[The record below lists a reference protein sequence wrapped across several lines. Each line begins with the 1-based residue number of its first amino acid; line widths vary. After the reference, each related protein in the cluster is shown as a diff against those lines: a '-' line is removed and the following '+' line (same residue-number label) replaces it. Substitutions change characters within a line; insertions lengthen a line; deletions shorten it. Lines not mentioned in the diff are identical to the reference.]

1 MSSLSKLIQNE
12 NMKIYRRPRTWVM
25 IGFLLLT
32 VALLSGIMKWDESKM
47 DLNNWEQ
54 ALSQENEQ
62 FQQEL
67 TSNKELD
74 AQQTTYLSNQIKLN
88 QYYLDS
94 GINPNDLSLWDHV
107 NSSVNLTMLVTLLTV
122 IIAADMI
129 AAEFSWGTIKLL
141 LVGPAS
147 RTKIMASKYIATMGF
162 ALLLLVICFAA
173 AFAAGGILEGFNS
186 VSQPL
191 VTIDAADSSIQES
204 SMIVNA
210 LQKYGFAVI
219 SLIMYVTMAF
229 MISAAFR
236 STSMAIA
243 FSLLFM
249 LVGNTL
255 TAILSSYSWVKYL
268 LFANIDLTQYL
279 DGAEPLRPEMTLS
292 FSILIL
298 VAYYALF
305 QFTAWLL
312 FTKRDVA
319 A

>member
-1 MSSLSKLIQNE
+1 MSSLSKLIRNE

-25 IGFLLLT
+25 IGFLILT
-32 VALLSGIMKWDESKM
+32 VALLSGIMKWDESQS
-47 DLNNWEQ
+47 NNANWEQ
-54 ALSQENEQ
+54 NLTQDNARM
-62 FQQEL
+62 QQQL
-67 TSNKELD
+67 LNKEID
-74 AQQTTYLSNQIKLN
+74 ENHKAYLNDQIKLN
-88 QYYLDS
+88 EYYLEHD
-94 GINPNDLSLWDHV
+94 INPNELQLWDYV
-107 NSSVNLTMLVTLLTV
+107 NSSASLTILVTLLTV

-147 RTKIMASKYIATMGF
+147 RTKILVSKYAATMGF
-162 ALLLLVICFAA
+162 ALLLLLICFAA
-173 AFAAGGILEGFNS
+173 AFAAGGILEGFNGL
-186 VSQPL
+186 SQPKL
-191 VTIDAADSSIQES
+191 SINADNVVQES

-210 LQKYGFAVI
+210 LQKYGFAVV

-236 STSMAIA
+236 SSSMAIA

-255 TAILSSYSWVKYL
+255 TAILSGYSWVKYL

-279 DGAEPLRPEMTLS
+279 EGASPLRPEMTLS
-292 FSILIL
+292 FSILML
-298 VAYYALF
+298 VGYYVVF
-305 QFTAWLL
+305 QFIAWLL